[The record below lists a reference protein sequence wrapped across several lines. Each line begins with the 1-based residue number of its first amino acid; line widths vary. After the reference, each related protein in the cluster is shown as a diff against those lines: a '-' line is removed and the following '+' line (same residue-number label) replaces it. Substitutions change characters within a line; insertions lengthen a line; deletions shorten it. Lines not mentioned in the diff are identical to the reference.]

1 VPSPPRAQSDSCGP
15 RGGRLRTLLRRIV
28 VAHVVVFT
36 FMACVLGCGYW
47 YERAK
52 LDEIRR
58 VRDLVLQRATSGRP
72 VNFLIIGSDSRSFV
86 HSPIDVAH
94 FGTFSEHG
102 GQRADTMMV
111 VRIDPRSKR
120 TFIVS
125 FPRDLWVDIPGHGRA
140 KINDAF
146 NWGAQA
152 VIDTLRADFGVR
164 VNHYLEVD
172 FAGFRSIVD
181 ALGHVRLFFPTM
193 ARDSVTGLFVGRPG
207 CVALDGSQALAY
219 VRSRHF
225 EFATVAG
232 GEWQEVKQGD
242 LGRIRRQ
249 QVFFRI
255 LADEALHRSLTNPL
269 AGLAVLDEAVKALRA
284 DAGLDASDL
293 GTLLRA
299 LAPSN
304 PTAVDMV
311 TMPTYGGWSPDHS
324 QAILELRSD
333 EAAPILARLRGQAPE
348 RPVPRAPL
356 PAANPP
362 RPPAPSSITV
372 KVLNGSGK
380 PGVERAALAGFA
392 SFGFRQ
398 DGATVASRDD
408 FLATEVHA
416 APGDDDAAR
425 LVGTYLSST
434 VQVVSDP
441 WLSRSHVVVVLGR
454 DLPQIRQPIAAVEQS
469 QPRPCDSG

>member
-1 VPSPPRAQSDSCGP
+1 MRTTSICRVSNERSRALRADHGASTAVGGADRTLWHRWRVKRPESNVPSPPRAQSDSCGP

-164 VNHYLEVD
+164 VNHYLEV
-172 FAGFRSIVD
+172 
-181 ALGHVRLFFPTM
+181 
-193 ARDSVTGLFVGRPG
+193 
-207 CVALDGSQALAY
+207 
-219 VRSRHF
+219 
-225 EFATVAG
+225 
-232 GEWQEVKQGD
+232 
-242 LGRIRRQ
+242 
-249 QVFFRI
+249 
-255 LADEALHRSLTNPL
+255 
-269 AGLAVLDEAVKALRA
+269 
-284 DAGLDASDL
+284 
-293 GTLLRA
+293 
-299 LAPSN
+299 
-304 PTAVDMV
+304 
-311 TMPTYGGWSPDHS
+311 
-324 QAILELRSD
+324 
-333 EAAPILARLRGQAPE
+333 
-348 RPVPRAPL
+348 
-356 PAANPP
+356 
-362 RPPAPSSITV
+362 
-372 KVLNGSGK
+372 
-380 PGVERAALAGFA
+380 
-392 SFGFRQ
+392 
-398 DGATVASRDD
+398 
-408 FLATEVHA
+408 
-416 APGDDDAAR
+416 
-425 LVGTYLSST
+425 
-434 VQVVSDP
+434 
-441 WLSRSHVVVVLGR
+441 
-454 DLPQIRQPIAAVEQS
+454 
-469 QPRPCDSG
+469 

>member
-1 VPSPPRAQSDSCGP
+1 M
-15 RGGRLRTLLRRIV
+15 LLLRRIV

-36 FMACVLGCGYW
+36 FMACVLGCGLW

-52 LDEIRR
+52 LGEIRR
-58 VRDLVLQRATSGRP
+58 VRDLVLQRVISGRP
-72 VNFLIIGSDSRSFV
+72 VNFLILGSDSRSFV
-86 HSPIDVAH
+86 DSPIDAAH

-146 NWGAQA
+146 NWGPQL

-164 VNHYLEVD
+164 VNRYLEVD

-181 ALGHVRLFFPTM
+181 ALGHVQLFFPTM
-193 ARDSVTGLFVGRPG
+193 ARDSVTGLFVGHPG

-219 VRSRHF
+219 VRSRRF
-225 EFATVAG
+225 QFAAVAG
-232 GEWQEVKQGD
+232 GQWQAVKLGD
-242 LGRIRRQ
+242 IGRIRRQ

-269 AGLAVLDEAVKALRA
+269 AGLAVLDKVVKALTA
-284 DAGLDASDL
+284 DAGLDASDF

-299 LAPSN
+299 LASSN
-304 PTAVDMV
+304 PAAVDMV

-324 QAILELRSD
+324 QSILELRSD

-356 PAANPP
+356 RAPNPP
-362 RPPAPSSITV
+362 RPRAPSSITV
-372 KVLNGSGK
+372 KVLNRSGK
-380 PGVERAALAGFA
+380 PGAERAALARFA

-398 DGATVASRDD
+398 DGTTVASRDD

-416 APGDDDAAR
+416 APGDDDAAQ
-425 LVGTYLSST
+425 LVDAYLSST
-434 VQVVSDP
+434 VQIVSDRS
-441 WLSRSHVVVVLGR
+441 LSRGHVVVVLGR
-454 DLPQIRQPIAAVEQS
+454 DLPQIRQPIEDVELS
-469 QPRPCDSG
+469 QPRRCGSG